1 MYVLERSQS
10 INASRPKVFEFF
22 SDPGNLARITPPGL
36 RFRIHGEAPASLAAG
51 SRIEYR
57 IRWTVFTLRWVTRI
71 TRWQPPREFQDL
83 QEKGPYKV
91 WIHTHRFTEGPE
103 DVTIHDH
110 VEYVL
115 PFGPLG
121 RLAHRLRVRRQ
132 LEEIFDYRRR
142 TIEQIFGSPAAAHLA
157 GRRPA

>member
-57 IRWTVFTLRWVTRI
+57 IRWGPFTLGWRTRI
-71 TRWQPPREFQDL
+71 TRWQPPEEFEDV
-83 QEKGPYKV
+83 QERGPYKT
-91 WIHTHRFTEGPE
+91 WIHRHRFSQEGSA
-103 DVTIHDH
+103 VTMHDR
-110 VEYVL
+110 VEYEL

-121 RLAHRLRVRRQ
+121 RLVHALRVRRQ